1 MRVKAFLVFLS
12 MALAALAIASCGGDD
27 NTTTAASDESTTA
40 TTTTTTA
47 GAAGGGGHT
56 VSISETEYKLDP
68 SNPAL
73 QPGTVTFE
81 ITNDGGVDHNL
92 EVEGPEGE
100 QELEQD
106 LAPGESGTL
115 TVDLSQPGSYEMY
128 CPVGN
133 HRDLGMEGEIT
144 VGSGGSGGSGGS
156 SGSDDAGG
164 TTTTTTTG
172 GGSYGY

>member
-1 MRVKAFLVFLS
+1 MRVKAPPAFLGV
-12 MALAALAIASCGGDD
+12 ALAALAIAGCGGDD
-27 NTTTAASDESTTA
+27 DTNTTA
-40 TTTTTTA
+40 TEEGTTTTA
-47 GAAGGGGHT
+47 TATGDGAGAGGQT
-56 VSISETEYKLDP
+56 VNISETDYELDP
-68 SNPAL
+68 SDPAV
-73 QPGTVTFE
+73 QPGTVSFKL
-81 ITNDGGVDHNL
+81 TNDGRVDHNL

-144 VGSGGSGGSGGS
+144 VGSGGSSGG
-156 SGSDDAGG
+156 DDEGG
-164 TTTTTTTG
+164 ATTTTTTTSG
-172 GGSYGY
+172 GGYGY